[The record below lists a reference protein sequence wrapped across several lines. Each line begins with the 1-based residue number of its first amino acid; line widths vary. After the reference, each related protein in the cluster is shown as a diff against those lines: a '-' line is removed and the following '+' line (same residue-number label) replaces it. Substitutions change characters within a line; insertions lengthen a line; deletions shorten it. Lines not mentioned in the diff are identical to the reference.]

1 MANMNKKHKD
11 SEKLAWY
18 GVLGMVI
25 LLILVMLLGK
35 G

>member
-1 MANMNKKHKD
+1 MNKKHKD
-11 SEKLAWY
+11 SERLAWY